1 MKDMPDSLSG
11 DPSMAEYA
19 EQEVESVMNSYSVV
33 NARHLKKVGRKLKR
47 TFLNSSM
54 PETTKNTKSKALK
67 LPDISRN
74 NTLDQITSPAVTNF
88 KASPHPLK
96 HQQQE
101 KLKAYKRKHSQE
113 HEIGRSSRAFT
124 NHKMEMSRRKFN
136 NSIAYNPISHKT
148 QAIDDKPMNPLNSVH
163 NLLDPS
169 SGVDQWTELIKF
181 NAQQEALEHE
191 KRRADKLK
199 Q

>member
-54 PETTKNTKSKALK
+54 PETTKNTKSKAIK

-74 NTLDQITSPAVTNF
+74 NTLD
-88 KASPHPLK
+88 
-96 HQQQE
+96 
-101 KLKAYKRKHSQE
+101 
-113 HEIGRSSRAFT
+113 
-124 NHKMEMSRRKFN
+124 
-136 NSIAYNPISHKT
+136 
-148 QAIDDKPMNPLNSVH
+148 
-163 NLLDPS
+163 
-169 SGVDQWTELIKF
+169 
-181 NAQQEALEHE
+181 
-191 KRRADKLK
+191 
-199 Q
+199 